1 MKKST
6 QLCSLILA
14 MLFAN
19 TTTYAEKPAVE
30 PQGWLFKSINDND
43 LDIKVT
49 GWVQA
54 SIADSNHG
62 GQLTPATI
70 FRRDDGVTLD
80 QAAIMIEK
88 KVESNIVS
96 RVGAFPGPMPK
107 EFDWGFNIT
116 GMYGAD
122 NFFFRTYGL
131 DEDWGSN
138 KVGNFGSSDMYAT
151 LTQAYAELYLP
162 VLGGSNLMVGLFHT
176 PLANEIG
183 FALPAPAPTT
193 FYTHPYSFI
202 HGPAKHVGALWSS
215 HIFNE
220 SDSAK
225 LSYELGAV
233 RGYNNLQDPNKDW
246 DVIANL
252 RWRSKDFST
261 WVDFENIYG
270 NGADDSFTKCGCGS
284 PIPASSELAQDDQL
298 TRYQSYLTVTK
309 FLDPKNIVSA
319 EASYGYQEKALLT
332 DVFNEQPFGIPANGG
347 KDASWHG
354 INVSYS
360 HLFSPQLSS
369 AIRAEYFDTD
379 GAHVLIPYDGIY
391 KAVTANMTWNPKP
404 YLRVRPEIRYDWYSG
419 GRTPFAAPSNT
430 LPPLLNGTED
440 DQLSYSLD
448 LTFFF

>member
-6 QLCSLILA
+6 HIRSLMLA
-14 MLFAN
+14 MLFAHA
-19 TTTYAEKPAVE
+19 TTHAEEPASE
-30 PQGWLFKSINDND
+30 PQGWLFKSVNEND

-80 QAAIMIEK
+80 QAAIMVEK

-96 RVGAFPGPMPK
+96 RVGAFPGPMPQ

-131 DEDWGSN
+131 DDDWGSN

-176 PLANEIG
+176 PLINEIG

-215 HIFNE
+215 HILNE
-220 SDSAK
+220 PGSAT

-233 RGYNNLQDPNKDW
+233 RGHNNLQDPNKDW

-261 WVDFENIYG
+261 WVDFENIFG
-270 NGADDSFTKCGCGS
+270 NGADDSFAKCGCGS
-284 PIPASSELAQDDQL
+284 PIPASSELAKDKKL
-298 TRYQSYLTVTK
+298 NRYQSYLTVTK
-309 FLDPKNIVSA
+309 FLNPKNSVTA
-319 EASYGYQEKALLT
+319 EASYGYQEKALLA
-332 DVFNEQPFGIPANGG
+332 DVFNAEPFGVPANGG
-347 KDASWHG
+347 KDASWQG
-354 INVSYS
+354 INVSYK
-360 HLFSPQLSS
+360 HNFNPQLSS

-379 GAHVLIPYDGIY
+379 GVHVLVPYDGIY

-419 GRTPFAAPSNT
+419 GSKPFASPHHT
-430 LPPLLNGTED
+430 LPPLINGTED